1 MIDKKVSIRYARAL
15 LELCEEKSADENEVL
30 NALRELSKV
39 LDENPKLFEYLSAYV
54 VPFESKAK
62 VIEEIVEGD
71 LIVEFLKYVAKK
83 GRFKLIFD
91 IVELF
96 EELVYDKQNRAKAFV
111 KSAVA
116 LDDNTK
122 EELKEQL
129 SKKLNKQI
137 EFEFEVDKSLIG
149 GIIVQVKDVVYDG
162 SLKTYL
168 TNLEQ
173 RLLKLSV

>member
-1 MIDKKVSIRYARAL
+1 MIDKKVSVRYARAL
-15 LELCEEKSADENEVL
+15 LELCEEKNTDENEVL
-30 NALRELSKV
+30 STLNELSKI
-39 LDENPKLFEYLSAYV
+39 LKENPKLFEYLAAYV

-62 VIEEIVEGD
+62 VIEGIVEGN
-71 LIVEFLKYVAKK
+71 LLVEFLKYVAKK

-91 IVELF
+91 IIELF
-96 EELVYDKQNRAKAFV
+96 EELVYDKQNRVKAFV
-111 KSAVA
+111 KSAVE
-116 LDDNTK
+116 LDDEIK
-122 EELKEQL
+122 EQLKEQL

-137 EFEFEVDKSLIG
+137 EFEFEVDKDLIG